1 MFALALMH
9 DDKFWLS
16 FDELILINLINWQS
30 CVVVTLIF
38 WTN

>member
-1 MFALALMH
+1 MLALALMH

-16 FDELILINLINWQS
+16 FYELILINLINWQS